1 MREIALIKEID
12 PVTFLPKV
20 TLKEKLSDGSV
31 VVHSEELLVL
41 VNQKYSKEDLEKINQ
56 CNNILASKGLDPL
69 TDDEADYM
77 LDPEGFNKRL
87 DKLETGMQDSETL
100 QKLAGFKVEKRI
112 ISLD

>member
-1 MREIALIKEID
+1 MRKIILINEID

-20 TLKEKLSDGSV
+20 ILKEKLSDGSV
-31 VVHSEELLVL
+31 VVHLEELLVL
-41 VNQKYSKEDLEKINQ
+41 ANQKYSKEELSKIND
-56 CNNILASKGLDPL
+56 CNTILASKGLAPL

-87 DKLETGMQDSETL
+87 DALETEMQDSETL

>member
-1 MREIALIKEID
+1 MRKIALIKEID

-20 TLKEKLSDGSV
+20 TLKEKLSDGSI
-31 VVHSEELLVL
+31 VVHSEELLVV

-87 DKLETGMQDSETL
+87 DKLETRMQDSETL
-100 QKLAGFKVEKRI
+100 QKLAGFKIEKRI